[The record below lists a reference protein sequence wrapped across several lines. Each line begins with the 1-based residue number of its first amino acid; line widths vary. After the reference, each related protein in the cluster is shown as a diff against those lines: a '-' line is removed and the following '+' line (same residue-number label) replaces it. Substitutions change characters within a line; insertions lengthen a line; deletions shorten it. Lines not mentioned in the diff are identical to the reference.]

1 MSELRADTITASD
14 GTSPVTLTK
23 QHAAKAHAHYDQVND
38 TVEGSFGISSITDNA
53 TGEINY
59 NVTNA
64 FNDAHYTTTGSS
76 GALRVIFHA
85 REDNVGGGDLN
96 TTSIAKVEMTY
107 DAGIHIDMT
116 STNGLMHGDLA

>member
-1 MSELRADTITASD
+1 MSTLKADTIQSTGGGAA
-14 GTSPVTLTK
+14 TLTK

-38 TVEGSFGISSITDNA
+38 TIQGSFGISSITDNA

-76 GALRVIFHA
+76 GAVRVIFGT
-85 REDNVGGGDLN
+85 RENDDGSGDLN

-107 DAGIHIDMT
+107 DAGVHIDMT